1 MRFVPSLRL
10 ALAVPLLLASAA
22 HAAPIA
28 LTHGQVLDVERREV
42 LADATVLIEDGRIRA
57 VGPAGA
63 VAVPA
68 GAQRIDVRGKW
79 VIPGLVDAHIHLFQ
93 SGGLYTRPDAIDLR
107 RYRPYETERAWVRDN
122 AGDLLKRY
130 LAAGI
135 TTVIDIGG
143 PMANYALRDR
153 FNAAQ
158 GPSPDILLTGP
169 LISTRQPPAL
179 AVEDPPILQTDTP
192 EQAREQV
199 RQQLPHKPDFI
210 KIWYIVRPERPAEQT
225 LPIVQAAIEEAH
237 RHGLKAAVH
246 ATQLQTA
253 KLALRAGAD
262 ILVHGVGDAPVD
274 EEFLAL
280 LKARRVPYI
289 PTLVVS
295 HGYARALSGKY
306 VPSAH
311 DLALANPET
320 VGTLTDLKALVRHGY
335 ALRPRDPPGDTFPQT
350 WLDNLKAVHDA
361 GGLVATGTDAGNI
374 GTLHASSYLDE
385 LMAMQQ
391 AGLDGWDLLQ
401 ASTLNGARVLGRE
414 GETGSI
420 VPGKRADLVV
430 LDRDP
435 LADPR
440 NLGYVHRV
448 VHRGTVY
455 DPQVL
460 VPDDTPLALAQ
471 RQLNAYNARDIE
483 AFLAPYGDEVEVYG
497 YPGRL
502 IYRGKEKMRERYTSL
517 FASSPELHCEL
528 VNRIVLG
535 NTVIDQELVTGRNG
549 QKVRAIAIYTVR
561 DGKIARVE
569 FVGE

>member
-1 MRFVPSLRL
+1 MKSYRYRAVLTAAMSLSV
-10 ALAVPLLLASAA
+10 AWA

-42 LADATVLIEDGRIRA
+42 LADATILIDEGRILA
-57 VGPAGA
+57 VGPAA
-63 VAVPA
+63 DVAIPA

-107 RYRPYETERAWVRDN
+107 QYRSYETERAWVQDN

-153 FNAAQ
+153 FNQAQ

-169 LISTRQPPAL
+169 LISTYQPPAL
-179 AVEDPPILQTDTP
+179 AGEDAPILQTDTP

-199 RQQLPHKPDFI
+199 RRQLPHKPDFI
-210 KIWYIVRPERPAEQT
+210 KIWYIVRPGMPAEQT
-225 LPIVQAAIEEAH
+225 QSIVRAAIEEAH
-237 RHGLKAAVH
+237 AHALKAAVH
-246 ATQLQTA
+246 ATQLRTA
-253 KLALRAGAD
+253 KLALQAGAD
-262 ILVHGVGDAPVD
+262 LLVHGVGDAPVD

-280 LKARRVPYI
+280 LKARQAIYI

-295 HGYARALSGKY
+295 HGYGRALSGKY

-320 VGTLTDLKALVRHGY
+320 VGTLTDLKALVQHGY
-335 ALRPRDPPGDTFPQT
+335 ELRPRNAPDGTFPQV
-350 WLDNLKAVHDA
+350 WLDNLKAVRDA
-361 GGLVATGTDAGNI
+361 GGIVATGTDAGNI
-374 GTLHASSYLDE
+374 GTLHASSFLDE
-385 LMAMQQ
+385 VTAMQG
-391 AGLDGWDLLQ
+391 AGLDSWDLLR
-401 ASTLNGARVLGRE
+401 ASTLSGAQVLGHADQ
-414 GETGSI
+414 TGSI
-420 VPGKRADLVV
+420 AVGKRADLVV

-435 LADPR
+435 LSDPR
-440 NLGYVHRV
+440 NLQYVHRV

-455 DPQVL
+455 DPQAL
-460 VPDDTPLALAQ
+460 VPDDSPVALAQ
-471 RQLNAYNARDIE
+471 RQLNAYNARDVE
-483 AFLAPYGDEVEVYG
+483 AFLATYSEDVEVYG

-502 IYRGKEKMRERYTSL
+502 LYQGKDKMRERYAAM
-517 FASSPELHCEL
+517 FAQWPDLHCEL
-528 VNRIVLG
+528 VNRMVLG
-535 NTVIDQELVTGRNG
+535 NTVIDQERITGRNNE
-549 QKVRAIAIYTVR
+549 VMRAIAVYTVR

-569 FVGE
+569 FIQE